1 MISPGCGGLNIIIFL
16 LVIIRDFRIVRISIL
31 PNEAFAVAIVYSNT
45 VLAGAVVPQGLQGI
59 ARRTYIV
66 ETPGRVKLEQLA
78 RSFRSSGAFCFSCP
92 RRSSRCPH
100 RETYELP
107 LYCISVNGKRR
118 RFTPCRALNRFGG
131 VSALPTTP

>member
-31 PNEAFAVAIVYSNT
+31 PNAAFAVAIVYSNT

-78 RSFRSSGAFCFSCP
+78 KRDLFDRLEPSASHAQ
-92 RRSSRCPH
+92 
-100 RETYELP
+100 EDP
-107 LYCISVNGKRR
+107 LGVRIAKRTNHPFIVYR
-118 RFTPCRALNRFGG
+118 
-131 VSALPTTP
+131 